1 MLSELGSDETTVG
14 TALDLYF
21 DSLPNTSIAKLQYST
36 IKFTKSRTRSSLL
49 FSASR
54 KLQIYTYEKIA
65 RFTAENDIDLQEI
78 GFLKE
83 LKRKLKLEY

>member
-1 MLSELGSDETTVG
+1 SDETSVG

-21 DSLPNTSIAKLQYST
+21 DSLPTTSIAKLQYST
-36 IKFTKSRTRSSLL
+36 IKFTKSKTRSSLL

-65 RFTAENDIDLQEI
+65 RFTAENDINLQEI
-78 GFLKE
+78 GFF
-83 LKRKLKLEY
+83 KRAEKNI